1 MALHAEAK
9 DYRKNRRNLFTKN
22 NTEIQVSA
30 SITPHTPY
38 QMNGVLKNKKGEKL
52 FFSAC
57 HAIKR
62 GHIR

>member
-38 QMNGVLKNKKGEKL
+38 QMNGVLKIKKEKNY
-52 FFSAC
+52 FFQRAMQ
-57 HAIKR
+57 
-62 GHIR
+62 